1 MKKRYL
7 YPACFLTLVFVI
19 LLVLALCCPE
29 LSSPFSPLMTRILW
43 GLLADAVTLFW
54 LLAIWKRSSNSPLI
68 YIMLAIELAAVFL
81 LVQSILTPHT
91 TVYLCCAL
99 ALNLIASVM
108 NVIHINTEKKRSRS
122 KV

>member
-1 MKKRYL
+1 MKRRYL

-19 LLVLALCCPE
+19 LLVLVLCCPE
-29 LSSPFSPLMTRILW
+29 LSSPFSPLVTRILW

-54 LLAIWKRSSNSPLI
+54 LLAIWKRSSGSPLS

-91 TVYLCCAL
+91 TVFLCCAL

-108 NVIHINTEKKRSRS
+108 NIIHLNAEKKREQ
-122 KV
+122 K